1 MDAGA
6 DEKRFEPRLPF
17 PMRAVPITPGLKP
30 WKIIDVSP
38 GGAGMVG
45 DMSPRDGDIIDII
58 LTAPFL
64 DRPGTALDVA
74 ASVEVVRHF
83 ASEDGQPEGIGVAWL
98 SIVARGPVQAFR
110 DFVRGILC
118 ISNGYIRQLPGEN
131 TWEYIFARAARPV
144 SAGQIPLTTTSGTDP
159 AKRGDVFKV
168 TFPTV
173 FETDKIKGG
182 GFAIKVMTHALRIAT
197 KNQPP
202 TPYSRIRIALKIGE
216 QLLELSGT
224 VGNVK
229 AGQAEGQESRFDVQ
243 LSLGNNPGDLA
254 TYRRH
259 IESLAAGSADKG

>member
-1 MDAGA
+1 MDASQE
-6 DEKRFEPRLPF
+6 EKRFEPRLPF
-17 PMRAVPITPGLKP
+17 PMRAIPIKPGLKP
-30 WKIIDVSP
+30 WKVVDVSP
-38 GGAGMVG
+38 GGAAMIGDLSPKKG
-45 DMSPRDGDIIDII
+45 DMIDII

-64 DRPGTALDVA
+64 ERPGASLDVA
-74 ASVEVVRHF
+74 ASIEVVRRIV
-83 ASEDGQPEGIGVAWL
+83 DDNDQPEGIGVAWL
-98 SIVARGPVQAFR
+98 SIVARGPVSAFR

-131 TWEYIFARAARPV
+131 TWEYIFARAAQPV
-144 SAGQIPLTTTSGTDP
+144 IASEIPPTTMTGGESAKQ
-159 AKRGDVFKV
+159 GDVFKV

-173 FETDKIKGG
+173 FETDKVKGG

-197 KNQPP
+197 KNSPP

-216 QLLELSGT
+216 QLLELAGT

-229 AGQAEGQESRFDVQ
+229 AAQAEGQESRFDVQ

-259 IESLAAGSADKG
+259 IEQLAATSDARI